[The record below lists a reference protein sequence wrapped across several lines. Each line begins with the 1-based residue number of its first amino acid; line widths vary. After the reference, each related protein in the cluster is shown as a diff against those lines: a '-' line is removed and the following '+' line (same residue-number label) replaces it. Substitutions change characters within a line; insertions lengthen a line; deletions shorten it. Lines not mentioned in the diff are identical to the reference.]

1 MSQTEDEGD
10 MLGIHKHCRSSA
22 ALLLFAT
29 LPFFPGSSG
38 AGILSQG
45 NLNWPLS
52 PLTDCP
58 ARNPNYILETSL
70 QQSTGDR
77 WAEQTETTSLLT
89 DPVYTA
95 ITNVH
100 STTQVTDDS
109 TVTAIPPSQVSLDA
123 ALHKIITS
131 EHDEPGKI
139 GAAKNAAPSLPVVE
153 VPKNYEATLE
163 VDREGDGDSPLDNAN
178 FLSFEDWKKQNLA
191 KAGQSVENIGGRA
204 GVAHVGSRRR
214 PGNINNALD
223 SIGDD
228 TELEIDF
235 SGFGRSG
242 KPTLNIPSQ
251 HSPEHH
257 GSAAEGSADGRKP
270 EGSASV
276 THTRNKDAGKTC
288 KERFNYA
295 SFDCAATVLKTNKE
309 SKGSTS
315 ILVENKDSYLLNQCS
330 ADNKFFIVE
339 LCEDILVDTVVLANF
354 EFFSSIFRK
363 FRVSVSD
370 RYPVK
375 IDKWRELGTFEARNS
390 REVQAFLVESPL
402 IWARYLRVEFLTH
415 YGNEYYCPV
424 SLLRVHGTTMMEE
437 FNHEMKAMREEEEL
451 EIANG
456 EEDGEGLESE
466 TQVVIADALK
476 EASSAASNQAEENAT
491 GSIST
496 SIPVLPSEAP
506 IESWQDKP
514 LTQTT
519 SAHDSYATGF
529 TSFKFLLRS
538 RMEAAMLE
546 LGDHS
551 QVCLLNDQNIKAA
564 SILTSQVGAIH
575 PSTYITKVE
584 TTPESTQT
592 STSSGAKKPH
602 SNSTMSSDSSV
613 LSTTSTLN
621 SSHAAGRPSIHPS
634 PKTASQTQGN
644 LRVSTS
650 STQPPV
656 ANPTTQE
663 SFFKSVHKRLQLLE
677 SNSTLSLQ
685 YIEDQSRIL
694 RDAFSKVEKRQLA
707 KTTAFLENLNST
719 VLNEMHSFRSQYD
732 RIWQSTILELS
743 SQREQSR
750 NDVVALT
757 ARLSVLAEEIVF
769 QKRMAILQFVLI
781 LLCFGLVLFSRGFS
795 ASSAILLQNV
805 LEMSSAHPGG
815 FESPRSSPPSTR
827 PPSRYGIF
835 GRGSSFTTTA
845 SEESPLRADVTTV
858 VTNGIREPSTSW
870 NAANGPRIAYS
881 PPTPTSS
888 HAGDD
893 ELKRQTC
900 EAGEDDSL
908 DSSIE
913 ESRPMRFARGDMLGD
928 SIRRDLTDNA

>member
-1 MSQTEDEGD
+1 MR
-10 MLGIHKHCRSSA
+10 GIHKHCRSSA
-22 ALLLFAT
+22 VLLLLAT

-38 AGILSQG
+38 AGILSHG
-45 NLNWPLS
+45 NMNWPLS

-58 ARNPNYILETSL
+58 ARNPIYILETSL
-70 QQSTGDR
+70 QQSTGDG
-77 WAEQTETTSLLT
+77 WAEQTESTRSLT
-89 DPVYTA
+89 DPAYKT
-95 ITNVH
+95 ITNVL
-100 STTQVTDDS
+100 STIQATEGS
-109 TVTAIPPSQVSLDA
+109 SVTAVPPSQASPDEILHRSTSSELYEPGKTGGAKYADLSSLDA
-123 ALHKIITS
+123 
-131 EHDEPGKI
+131 
-139 GAAKNAAPSLPVVE
+139 E
-153 VPKNYEATLE
+153 VLKDYEDTVE
-163 VDREGDGDSPLDNAN
+163 VDRENDGDSPLDVAN

-204 GVAHVGSRRR
+204 GAAHVESRRR

-223 SIGDD
+223 SLGEDI
-228 TELEIDF
+228 ELEIDF

-242 KPTLNIPSQ
+242 KPTYNIPS

-257 GSAAEGSADGRKP
+257 GSAAPSPAEGTKS

-276 THTRNKDAGKTC
+276 THIRNKDAGKTC

-315 ILVENKDSYLLNQCS
+315 ILVENKDSYMLNQCS

-451 EIANG
+451 DISNG

-476 EASSAASNQAEENAT
+476 EASSAATKQAEEHAT
-491 GSIST
+491 GSIPSL
-496 SIPVLPSEAP
+496 IPTLPSETP
-506 IESWQDKP
+506 IESWQGEP

-519 SAHDSYATGF
+519 SAHDPYPTGF
-529 TSFKFLLRS
+529 TPFEFLLRS
-538 RMEAAMLE
+538 RMEAAMLV
-546 LGDHS
+546 LDDHN
-551 QVCLLNDQNIKAA
+551 QVCLSNDQSINSA
-564 SILTSQVGAIH
+564 STVTSQV
-575 PSTYITKVE
+575 ITEIK
-584 TTPESTQT
+584 TTPESTHT
-592 STSSGAKKPH
+592 STSSGTETPC
-602 SNSTMSSDSSV
+602 SNSTRSVESSV
-613 LSTTSTLN
+613 LPTTSTLN
-621 SSHAAGRPSIHPS
+621 SSHSEGRPSTHPS
-634 PKTASQTQGN
+634 PKAASQIQGN
-644 LRVSTS
+644 LKVSAS
-650 STQPPV
+650 SAQPPA

-685 YIEDQSRIL
+685 YIEEQSRIL
-694 RDAFSKVEKRQLA
+694 RDAFSKVEKRQLS

-719 VLNEMHSFRSQYD
+719 VLTEMHSFRSQYD

-805 LEMSSAHPGG
+805 LDMSSAHPGR
-815 FESPRSSPPSTR
+815 FESPRSTPPSTR

-835 GRGSSFTTTA
+835 GRGSSFATSAT
-845 SEESPLRADVTTV
+845 EESPSRADEVTG
-858 VTNGIREPSTSW
+858 VTNGIRETSTSW
-870 NAANGPRIAYS
+870 NAANGPSIAYS

-893 ELKRQTC
+893 ELKRQSSET
-900 EAGEDDSL
+900 GEDDSL
-908 DSSIE
+908 SSSIE
-913 ESRPMRFARGDMLGD
+913 ESRPMRFALG
-928 SIRRDLTDNA
+928 AM

>member
-1 MSQTEDEGD
+1 

-22 ALLLFAT
+22 VLLLFAT

-38 AGILSQG
+38 AGIPSQG

-70 QQSTGDR
+70 QQSTGNG
-77 WAEQTETTSLLT
+77 WAEKTEITSSLT
-89 DPVYTA
+89 DPAYTT
-95 ITNVH
+95 ITNIH
-100 STTQVTDDS
+100 STIQATEDS
-109 TVTAIPPSQVSLDA
+109 SVTAIPPSQVSLHEI
-123 ALHKIITS
+123 LHRSTTS
-131 EHDEPGKI
+131 ELYEAGKI
-139 GAAKNAAPSLPVVE
+139 GGAKHADLSSPDAE
-153 VPKNYEATLE
+153 VPKYYEDTLE
-163 VDREGDGDSPLDNAN
+163 VERENDSDSPLDIAN
-178 FLSFEDWKKQNLA
+178 FLSFEEWKKQNLA

-204 GVAHVGSRRR
+204 GAAHVESRRR
-214 PGNINNALD
+214 PSNINNALD
-223 SIGDD
+223 SLGEDI
-228 TELEIDF
+228 ELEIDF

-242 KPTLNIPSQ
+242 RPTYNVPS
-251 HSPEHH
+251 HSPEHR
-257 GSAAEGSADGRKP
+257 GSASPGSAEGTKS

-276 THTRNKDAGKTC
+276 THARNKDAGKTC

-315 ILVENKDSYLLNQCS
+315 ILVENKDSYMLNQCS
-330 ADNKFFIVE
+330 ADNKFLIVE
-339 LCEDILVDTVVLANF
+339 LCEDILVDTVVMANF

-402 IWARYLRVEFLTH
+402 IWARYLRVEFLSH

-424 SLLRVHGTTMMEE
+424 SLLRIHGTTMMEE
-437 FNHEMKAMREEEEL
+437 FNHEMKVMRDEEEL
-451 EIANG
+451 EIPNG

-476 EASSAASNQAEENAT
+476 EASSAATNQAEEHAI
-491 GSIST
+491 GSMPYL
-496 SIPVLPSEAP
+496 IPVLSSEAP
-506 IESWQDKP
+506 IELWQDKP

-519 SAHDSYATGF
+519 SAHDPYTTGF
-529 TSFKFLLRS
+529 TPFEFLLRS
-538 RMEAAMLE
+538 HMETAVLALD
-546 LGDHS
+546 DHN
-551 QVCLLNDQNIKAA
+551 QVCLLNDQRINPT
-564 SILTSQVGAIH
+564 STMTSQV
-575 PSTYITKVE
+575 ITE
-584 TTPESTQT
+584 IRTPKSTQT
-592 STSSGAKKPH
+592 STSSGAKTLY
-602 SNSTMSSDSSV
+602 SNSTRLAESSV
-613 LSTTSTLN
+613 LHTTSALN
-621 SSHAAGRPSIHPS
+621 SSHAEGRPSTHPS
-634 PKTASQTQGN
+634 PKAASQTQGS

-650 STQPPV
+650 SIQPS
-656 ANPTTQE
+656 AAYPTTQE

-685 YIEDQSRIL
+685 YIEEQSRIL
-694 RDAFSKVEKRQLA
+694 RDAFSKVEKRQLT

-781 LLCFGLVLFSRGFS
+781 LLCFGLILFSRGFS
-795 ASSAILLQNV
+795 ASSAILLQNI
-805 LEMSSAHPGG
+805 LDMSSAQPGR
-815 FESPRSSPPSTR
+815 FESPRSTPPSTR

-835 GRGSSFTTTA
+835 GRASSFATNAT
-845 SEESPLRADVTTV
+845 EESLSRADEVPG
-858 VTNGIREPSTSW
+858 VTNGIKETSTIW
-870 NAANGPRIAYS
+870 NAANGPSIAYS

-888 HAGDD
+888 HAGDG
-893 ELKRQTC
+893 ELKRQSSET
-900 EAGEDDSL
+900 GEDDSL
-908 DSSIE
+908 SSSIE
-913 ESRPMRFARGDMLGD
+913 ELRPMRFAGDYMLGGRA
-928 SIRRDLTDNA
+928 RRDLTDDA

>member
-1 MSQTEDEGD
+1 
-10 MLGIHKHCRSSA
+10 MLEIHKHCRSSA

-77 WAEQTETTSLLT
+77 WPEQTETTSSLT
-89 DPVYTA
+89 DPAYTT

-100 STTQVTDDS
+100 PTTQVTDDS
-109 TVTAIPPSQVSLDA
+109 SVTAILPSQVTLDA
-123 ALHKIITS
+123 ALHRIKTS
-131 EHDEPGKI
+131 EHNEPGKI
-139 GAAKNAAPSLPVVE
+139 GGAKNAAPNLPDAE
-153 VPKNYEATLE
+153 VPKNYEATLD
-163 VDREGDGDSPLDNAN
+163 VDRESDGDSPLDTAN

-257 GSAAEGSADGRKP
+257 GSAAEGSAEGTKP

-276 THTRNKDAGKTC
+276 TRTRNKDAGKTC

-309 SKGSTS
+309 LKGSTS

-491 GSIST
+491 GSIPAL
-496 SIPVLPSEAP
+496 IPVLPSEAP
-506 IESWQDKP
+506 IESWQNEP
-514 LTQTT
+514 LTKTT
-519 SAHDSYATGF
+519 STRDSYATGF

-538 RMEAAMLE
+538 RMESAMLLD
-546 LGDHS
+546 LGEHS
-551 QVCLLNDQNIKAA
+551 QVCLLNDQNMNAA
-564 SILTSQVGAIH
+564 SIMTSQVGAIR
-575 PSTYITKVE
+575 PSTDITKIE

-602 SNSTMSSDSSV
+602 SNSTMLSVSSV
-613 LSTTSTLN
+613 LSTTSTSN
-621 SSHAAGRPSIHPS
+621 SSHAEGRPSIHPS

-650 STQPPV
+650 STQPPA

-685 YIEDQSRIL
+685 YIEEQSRIL

-719 VLNEMHSFRSQYD
+719 VLSEMHSFRSQYD

-805 LEMSSAHPGG
+805 LDMSSAHPGG
-815 FESPRSSPPSTR
+815 FESPRSSPSSTR

-835 GRGSSFTTTA
+835 GRGSSFTTNA
-845 SEESPLRADVTTV
+845 SEESPLRADVATV

-870 NAANGPRIAYS
+870 NAANGPSIAYS

-893 ELKRQTC
+893 ELKRQSS

-913 ESRPMRFARGDMLGD
+913 EPRPMRFARGGMLGD
-928 SIRRDLTDNA
+928 PIRRNLTDNV

>member
-1 MSQTEDEGD
+1 
-10 MLGIHKHCRSSA
+10 MLGIHKHCRNSA
-22 ALLLFAT
+22 ALLLLANF
-29 LPFFPGSSG
+29 PFFAVSSG

-70 QQSTGDR
+70 QQSTGDK
-77 WAEQTETTSLLT
+77 WAEQIETTSSLT
-89 DPVYTA
+89 APAGTT
-95 ITNVH
+95 IKNVH
-100 STTQVTDDS
+100 STTQVKEDS
-109 TVTAIPPSQVSLDA
+109 TVTAIPPAQVSLDA
-123 ALHKIITS
+123 ALQRIARS
-131 EHDEPGKI
+131 EHDEPGNI
-139 GAAKNAAPSLPVVE
+139 GGAKNAAQSLPDVE
-153 VPKNYEATLE
+153 DPKGYEATLE
-163 VDREGDGDSPLDNAN
+163 VDRESDGDSPLDNAN
-178 FLSFEDWKKQNLA
+178 FLSFEEWKKQNLA

-204 GVAHVGSRRR
+204 GATHVESRRR
-214 PGNINNALD
+214 LGNINNALD
-223 SIGDD
+223 SLGDD
-228 TELEIDF
+228 TELEIDL

-242 KPTLNIPSQ
+242 KPTYYIPSQ
-251 HSPEHH
+251 NSPEHH
-257 GSAAEGSADGRKP
+257 GSAAQGSADRTKP

-276 THTRNKDAGKTC
+276 AHTRNKDAGKTC

-315 ILVENKDSYLLNQCS
+315 ILVENKDSYMLNQCS

-375 IDKWRELGTFEARNS
+375 TDKWRELGTFEARNS
-390 REVQAFLVESPL
+390 RGVQAFLVVSPL

-456 EEDGEGLESE
+456 EEDGEGFESE

-476 EASSAASNQAEENAT
+476 QVPSAAANQAEENAT
-491 GSIST
+491 NST
-496 SIPVLPSEAP
+496 PSLIPLLPSEAP

-519 SAHDSYATGF
+519 SAHECHTTGF
-529 TSFKFLLRS
+529 TSFKFQLRS
-538 RMEAAMLE
+538 RMEAAMLA
-546 LGDHS
+546 LSDHN
-551 QVCLLNDQNIKAA
+551 QVCLLNDQNINVA
-564 SILTSQVGAIH
+564 SIMTSQAGAIH
-575 PSTYITKVE
+575 PSTGVTKIE
-584 TTPESTQT
+584 TTPEPTKT
-592 STSSGAKKPH
+592 STSSEPKKPH
-602 SNSTMSSDSSV
+602 SNSTILFESSV
-613 LSTTSTLN
+613 LSTTSASS
-621 SSHAAGRPSIHPS
+621 SSHAEGRPSIHPS
-634 PKTASQTQGN
+634 PKAASQTQGN

-650 STQPPV
+650 STQPPA

-685 YIEDQSRIL
+685 YIEEQSRIL

-719 VLNEMHSFRSQYD
+719 VLNEMHSFRNQYD

-795 ASSAILLQNV
+795 ASSAILLQNF
-805 LEMSSAHPGG
+805 LDMSSAHPGR

-835 GRGSSFTTTA
+835 GRGSSFATSA
-845 SEESPLRADVTTV
+845 SDESPSRVNGATV
-858 VTNGIREPSTSW
+858 VTNGSREASSSW
-870 NAANGPRIAYS
+870 NVANGPSIAYS

-893 ELKRQTC
+893 ELKRQSSET
-900 EAGEDDSL
+900 GEDDSL
-908 DSSIE
+908 GSSTE
-913 ESRPMRFARGDMLGD
+913 DSRPRRSACGRMLGGD
-928 SIRRDLTDNA
+928 PIRRDLTDNT

>member
-1 MSQTEDEGD
+1 M
-10 MLGIHKHCRSSA
+10 
-22 ALLLFAT
+22 LLLPAT
-29 LPFFPGSSG
+29 LHFFPGSSG
-38 AGILSQG
+38 AGIFSQG

-70 QQSTGDR
+70 QQSTGDG
-77 WAEQTETTSLLT
+77 WAEQTEITSSLT
-89 DPVYTA
+89 DPSYTT

-100 STTQVTDDS
+100 STIQVTEDS
-109 TVTAIPPSQVSLDA
+109 SVTAIPPSQTSLDEI
-123 ALHKIITS
+123 LHRSTIP
-131 EHDEPGKI
+131 ELYEPGKI
-139 GAAKNAAPSLPVVE
+139 DGAKYADLVSPDAE
-153 VPKNYEATLE
+153 VLKYYQDALE
-163 VDREGDGDSPLDNAN
+163 VDRENDVDSPLDIAN
-178 FLSFEDWKKQNLA
+178 FLSFEEWKKQNLA

-204 GVAHVGSRRR
+204 GAAHIESRRR

-223 SIGDD
+223 SLGEDI
-228 TELEIDF
+228 ELEIDF

-242 KPTLNIPSQ
+242 KPTYNMPS

-257 GSAAEGSADGRKP
+257 GLAAPGSAEGTKS

-276 THTRNKDAGKTC
+276 SHNRNKDAGKTC

-315 ILVENKDSYLLNQCS
+315 ILVENKDSYMLNQCS
-330 ADNKFFIVE
+330 ADIKFIIVE
-339 LCEDILVDTVVLANF
+339 LCEDILVDTVVFANF

-375 IDKWRELGTFEARNS
+375 VEKWRELGTFEARNS

-437 FNHEMKAMREEEEL
+437 FNHEMKVMREEEEL
-451 EIANG
+451 EISNG

-476 EASSAASNQAEENAT
+476 EAYSVATNQAEEHAT
-491 GSIST
+491 N
-496 SIPVLPSEAP
+496 SIPTLIPILPPEAP

-514 LTQTT
+514 LPPTT
-519 SAHDSYATGF
+519 SAHDHYPTGF
-529 TSFKFLLRS
+529 TPFEFLLRS
-538 RMEAAMLE
+538 RMKAAMLA
-546 LGDHS
+546 LDDHT
-551 QVCLLNDQNIKAA
+551 QVCLLNDQSINAA
-564 SILTSQVGAIH
+564 SDVTSQV
-575 PSTYITKVE
+575 ITGIKK
-584 TTPESTQT
+584 TPEPTQP
-592 STSSGAKKPH
+592 SKSSRTKTPY
-602 SNSTMSSDSSV
+602 SNSTRSAESPV
-613 LSTTSTLN
+613 LPPTSTLN
-621 SSHAAGRPSIHPS
+621 SSHAEGRPSTHPS
-634 PKTASQTQGN
+634 PKAASQTQGN
-644 LRVSTS
+644 LRVSAS
-650 STQPPV
+650 STQPLA

-685 YIEDQSRIL
+685 YIEEQSRIL
-694 RDAFSKVEKRQLA
+694 RDAFSKVEKRQLS

-719 VLNEMHSFRSQYD
+719 VITEMHSFRSQYD
-732 RIWQSTILELS
+732 RIWQSTVLELS

-805 LEMSSAHPGG
+805 LDMSSAHPGL
-815 FESPRSSPPSTR
+815 FESPRSTPPSTR

-835 GRGSSFTTTA
+835 GRGSSFATNAT
-845 SEESPLRADVTTV
+845 EESPLRADEVTGA
-858 VTNGIREPSTSW
+858 TNGIKETSTSW
-870 NAANGPRIAYS
+870 NATNGPSIAYS

-893 ELKRQTC
+893 ELKRQSSET
-900 EAGEDDSL
+900 GEEDSL
-908 DSSIE
+908 GSSID
-913 ESRPMRFARGDMLGD
+913 ESRPMRFARGGMLGD
-928 SIRRDLTDNA
+928 RARRDLTDDA

>member
-1 MSQTEDEGD
+1 

-22 ALLLFAT
+22 ALLLFST

-38 AGILSQG
+38 AGILSQR

-58 ARNPNYILETSL
+58 APNPNYILETSL
-70 QQSTGDR
+70 LQSTGDR
-77 WAEQTETTSLLT
+77 WAEQTEITSSLT
-89 DPVYTA
+89 DPVYTTL
-95 ITNVH
+95 TNLH
-100 STTQVTDDS
+100 STTQVTEDS
-109 TVTAIPPSQVSLDA
+109 TVTTTSPPQFGLDET
-123 ALHKIITS
+123 LQRITTS

-139 GAAKNAAPSLPVVE
+139 SGGRNAALSSPDVE
-153 VPKNYEATLE
+153 VPEDFEATLE
-163 VDREGDGDSPLDNAN
+163 VDRESDGDSPLDNAN
-178 FLSFEDWKKQNLA
+178 FLSFEEWKKQNLA
-191 KAGQSVENIGGRA
+191 KAGQSVENVGGRA
-204 GVAHVGSRRR
+204 GAALVESRRR
-214 PGNINNALD
+214 PGSIHNALD
-223 SIGDD
+223 SLGDD

-242 KPTLNIPSQ
+242 KPAYDIPS

-257 GSAAEGSADGRKP
+257 SSAAQGSLADGTKP

-276 THTRNKDAGKTC
+276 TLTRNKDAGKTC

-315 ILVENKDSYLLNQCS
+315 ILVENKDSYMLNQCS
-330 ADNKFFIVE
+330 ADKKFFIVE

-354 EFFSSIFRK
+354 EFFSSIFRQFK
-363 FRVSVSD
+363 VSVSD

-375 IDKWRELGTFEARNS
+375 IDKWRELGSFEARNS

-451 EIANG
+451 ETESV

-466 TQVVIADALK
+466 SQVVIADALK
-476 EASSAASNQAEENAT
+476 EASSAATNQFEENT
-491 GSIST
+491 SGSVPSL
-496 SIPVLPSEAP
+496 IPVLPSEAP
-506 IESWQDKP
+506 IKSWQDKP
-514 LTQTT
+514 LTQTP
-519 SAHDSYATGF
+519 SAQDSYATGL
-529 TSFKFLLRS
+529 TPFKFLLRS
-538 RMEAAMLE
+538 RMEAAMLP
-546 LGDHS
+546 LDNQN
-551 QVCLLNDQNIKAA
+551 QVCLLNDQNKNAA
-564 SILTSQVGAIH
+564 TIRIYQVGKVH
-575 PSTYITKVE
+575 PATGNTKIE
-584 TTPESTQT
+584 TTPEYAQT
-592 STSSGAKKPH
+592 LTASGAKTQH
-602 SNSTMSSDSSV
+602 SNSTRSAQSSAP
-613 LSTTSTLN
+613 STISASN
-621 SSHAAGRPSIHPS
+621 RSYAEGRPSINPS
-634 PKTASQTQGN
+634 PKAASQTQGS

-685 YIEDQSRIL
+685 YIEEQSRIL

-719 VLNEMHSFRSQYD
+719 VLNEMHAFRSQYD
-732 RIWQSTILELS
+732 QIWQSTILELS

-750 NDVVALT
+750 NDVVALS
-757 ARLSVLAEEIVF
+757 ARLSILAEEIVF

-781 LLCFGLVLFSRGFS
+781 LLCFGLVLFSRGLP

-805 LEMSSAHPGG
+805 LDMSSARPGR
-815 FESPRSSPPSTR
+815 FESPRSSTPSTR
-827 PPSRYGIF
+827 PHSRYGGF
-835 GRGSSFTTTA
+835 GRGSSFATNA
-845 SEESPLRADVTTV
+845 SEESSLRADEATG
-858 VTNGIREPSTSW
+858 VTNGIREASTSW
-870 NAANGPRIAYS
+870 NAGNGPSIAYS
-881 PPTPTSS
+881 PPTPASS

-893 ELKRQTC
+893 ELKRQSSET
-900 EAGEDDSL
+900 GDDDRL
-908 DSSIE
+908 GSSIE
-913 ESRPMRFARGDMLGD
+913 EAGPMRFARGVMLGD
-928 SIRRDLTDNA
+928 PVRRDPTDDA

>member
-1 MSQTEDEGD
+1 
-10 MLGIHKHCRSSA
+10 MLRTLKHCRSPA
-22 ALLLFAT
+22 ALLLFGT
-29 LPFFPGSSG
+29 IPFLPGSSG
-38 AGILSQG
+38 AGLLSQG

-58 ARNPNYILETSL
+58 ARNHNYILETSL

-77 WAEQTETTSLLT
+77 WAEQTETTSSLT
-89 DPVYTA
+89 DPAYTT

-109 TVTAIPPSQVSLDA
+109 SVTAIPPSQVSLDA
-123 ALHKIITS
+123 ALHKITTS
-131 EHDEPGKI
+131 KHDEPGKI
-139 GAAKNAAPSLPVVE
+139 GDAKNTVQRLPDAE
-153 VPKNYEATLE
+153 VPKNYEATLD
-163 VDREGDGDSPLDNAN
+163 VDRDSDGDSPLDVAN

-191 KAGQSVENIGGRA
+191 RAGQSVENIGGRT
-204 GVAHVGSRRR
+204 GVALVGSRRR

-242 KPTLNIPSQ
+242 KPTLTIPSQ

-257 GSAAEGSADGRKP
+257 GSAAEGAAEGTKP
-270 EGSASV
+270 KESASV

-375 IDKWRELGTFEARNS
+375 IDKWRKLGTFEARNS

-476 EASSAASNQAEENAT
+476 HASSAASNQAEENAT
-491 GSIST
+491 GSIPAL
-496 SIPVLPSEAP
+496 IPVLASEAP
-506 IESWQDKP
+506 TESWQDRP
-514 LTQTT
+514 LTKTT

-529 TSFKFLLRS
+529 TSLKFLLRS
-538 RMEAAMLE
+538 RVEAAMLD
-546 LGDHS
+546 LGDHN
-551 QVCLLNDQNIKAA
+551 QVCLLNDQNINVA
-564 SILTSQVGAIH
+564 SIMTSQVGTIH
-575 PSTYITKVE
+575 PSKDITKIK

-592 STSSGAKKPH
+592 LTSSGAKKPH

-613 LSTTSTLN
+613 LSTTSAST
-621 SSHAAGRPSIHPS
+621 SSHAEGRPSIHQS
-634 PKTASQTQGN
+634 PKTGN
-644 LRVSTS
+644 LRGSTS
-650 STQPPV
+650 STQPPA

-685 YIEDQSRIL
+685 YIEEQSRIL
-694 RDAFSKVEKRQLA
+694 RNAFSKVEKRQLA

-719 VLNEMHSFRSQYD
+719 VLNEMHSFRNQYD

-805 LEMSSAHPGG
+805 LDVSSAHPGG
-815 FESPRSSPPSTR
+815 FESPRSSPSSTR

-835 GRGSSFTTTA
+835 GRGSSFTTNA
-845 SEESPLRADVTTV
+845 SEESPLRADVATV
-858 VTNGIREPSTSW
+858 VTDEIREPSSSW
-870 NAANGPRIAYS
+870 NAANGPSIAYS

-893 ELKRQTC
+893 ELKRQSS

-913 ESRPMRFARGDMLGD
+913 EPRPMRFARGGMLGD
-928 SIRRDLTDNA
+928 PIRQNLTDNL

>member
-1 MSQTEDEGD
+1 

-29 LPFFPGSSG
+29 LPFSPGSSG

-52 PLTDCP
+52 PPLTDCP

-77 WAEQTETTSLLT
+77 WAEQTETTSSLT
-89 DPVYTA
+89 DPTYTT

-100 STTQVTDDS
+100 STTQVTEDS
-109 TVTAIPPSQVSLDA
+109 TVTAIPPPEVSLDA
-123 ALHKIITS
+123 TLHRITTS

-139 GAAKNAAPSLPVVE
+139 GGAKNAAPSLPDTE
-153 VPKNYEATLE
+153 VPKDHQATLE
-163 VDREGDGDSPLDNAN
+163 ADRESDGDSPLDNAH
-178 FLSFEDWKKQNLA
+178 FLSFEEWKKQNLA

-204 GVAHVGSRRR
+204 GAAHVEPRRR

-223 SIGDD
+223 SLGDD

-242 KPTLNIPSQ
+242 KPTYNIPSQ
-251 HSPEHH
+251 NSPEHH
-257 GSAAEGSADGRKP
+257 GSAAQRSAHGTKP

-295 SFDCAATVLKTNKE
+295 SFDCAATVLKTNKV

-315 ILVENKDSYLLNQCS
+315 ILVENKDSYMLNQCS

-390 REVQAFLVESPL
+390 RGVQAFLVESPL

-424 SLLRVHGTTMMEE
+424 SLLRIHGTTMMEE

-476 EASSAASNQAEENAT
+476 AASSAASNQAEENAT
-491 GSIST
+491 DSIPT
-496 SIPVLPSEAP
+496 LIPVLPSEAP
-506 IESWQDKP
+506 IESWRDKP

-529 TSFKFLLRS
+529 TPFEFLLKS

-546 LGDHS
+546 LSDHN
-551 QVCLLNDQNIKAA
+551 QVCLLNDQDINAA
-564 SILTSQVGAIH
+564 SIITSQVSASH
-575 PSTYITKVE
+575 PSTGITNVE

-592 STSSGAKKPH
+592 STSSGAKKPQ
-602 SNSTMSSDSSV
+602 SNSTMSSESSV
-613 LSTTSTLN
+613 LSATSTSN
-621 SSHAAGRPSIHPS
+621 SSHAEGRPSSHPS
-634 PKTASQTQGN
+634 PKAASQTQGN
-644 LRVSTS
+644 LRSSIS
-650 STQPPV
+650 STQPPA

-685 YIEDQSRIL
+685 YIEEQSRIL

-707 KTTAFLENLNST
+707 KTTAFLENINST

-769 QKRMAILQFVLI
+769 QKRMAILQFALI

-805 LEMSSAHPGG
+805 LDMSSAHPRG
-815 FESPRSSPPSTR
+815 FESPRSSSPSTR

-835 GRGSSFTTTA
+835 GRGSSFATNA
-845 SEESPLRADVTTV
+845 SEESPSRADVATV
-858 VTNGIREPSTSW
+858 VTNGIREPSTNW
-870 NAANGPRIAYS
+870 NAANGPSIAYS

-893 ELKRQTC
+893 ELKRQSS
-900 EAGEDDSL
+900 EAGEEDSL
-908 DSSIE
+908 GSSIE
-913 ESRPMRFARGDMLGD
+913 ESRSMRFSRGGMLGD
-928 SIRRDLTDNA
+928 PIRRDLTDDA

>member
-1 MSQTEDEGD
+1 

-22 ALLLFAT
+22 VLLLFAT

-38 AGILSQG
+38 SGLLSQG
-45 NLNWPLS
+45 NLNWPSS

-58 ARNPNYILETSL
+58 ARNPKYILETSL
-70 QQSTGDR
+70 QQSTGNG
-77 WAEQTETTSLLT
+77 WAEQTEITSSLT
-89 DPVYTA
+89 DPAYTT

-100 STTQVTDDS
+100 STIQVTDDS
-109 TVTAIPPSQVSLDA
+109 SVTAIPPSQVSLDEI
-123 ALHKIITS
+123 LHGSTTS
-131 EHDEPGKI
+131 ELYEPGKI
-139 GAAKNAAPSLPVVE
+139 GGAKYADLSSPDAE
-153 VPKNYEATLE
+153 VLKDYEDTLE
-163 VDREGDGDSPLDNAN
+163 IDRESDGDSPLDIAN
-178 FLSFEDWKKQNLA
+178 FLSFEEWKKQNLA

-204 GVAHVGSRRR
+204 GAAHVEPRRR

-223 SIGDD
+223 SLGEDI
-228 TELEIDF
+228 ELEIDF

-242 KPTLNIPSQ
+242 KPTYNIPS
-251 HSPEHH
+251 HSSEHH
-257 GSAAEGSADGRKP
+257 GSAPPGSVEGTKS

-276 THTRNKDAGKTC
+276 SHTRNKDAGKTC

-315 ILVENKDSYLLNQCS
+315 ILVENKDSYMLNQCS

-339 LCEDILVDTVVLANF
+339 LCEDILVDTIVLANF
-354 EFFSSIFRK
+354 EFFSSIFRR

-375 IDKWRELGTFEARNS
+375 IDKWREIGTFEARNS

-437 FNHEMKAMREEEEL
+437 FNFEMKVMREEEEL
-451 EIANG
+451 GISNG

-466 TQVVIADALK
+466 TQVVIADALRA
-476 EASSAASNQAEENAT
+476 ASSAATNQAKGHAT
-491 GSIST
+491 GT
-496 SIPVLPSEAP
+496 IPSLVPELPREAP

-514 LTQTT
+514 LIQTT
-519 SAHDSYATGF
+519 SAHDPYATGF
-529 TSFKFLLRS
+529 TPFEFLLS
-538 RMEAAMLE
+538 SHLGAAMLA
-546 LGDHS
+546 LDDQN
-551 QVCLLNDQNIKAA
+551 QVCLLNDQSINAA
-564 SILTSQVGAIH
+564 STVTSQV
-575 PSTYITKVE
+575 ITEIK

-592 STSSGAKKPH
+592 STSSGAKTPY
-602 SNSTMSSDSSV
+602 SNSTRSAEPSAV
-613 LSTTSTLN
+613 LPTTSALN
-621 SSHAAGRPSIHPS
+621 SSHAEGRPSTQPS
-634 PKTASQTQGN
+634 PKAASQTQGN

-650 STQPPV
+650 STQPPA

-685 YIEDQSRIL
+685 YIEEQSRIL
-694 RDAFSKVEKRQLA
+694 RDAFSKVEKRQLS

-805 LEMSSAHPGG
+805 LDMSSAHPGR
-815 FESPRSSPPSTR
+815 FESPRSTPPSTR

-835 GRGSSFTTTA
+835 GRGSSFATSAT
-845 SEESPLRADVTTV
+845 EESPLRADEVPG
-858 VTNGIREPSTSW
+858 VTNGIRETSTSW
-870 NAANGPRIAYS
+870 NGPSIAYS

-893 ELKRQTC
+893 ELKRLSSET
-900 EAGEDDSL
+900 GEDDSFS
-908 DSSIE
+908 SSIE
-913 ESRPMRFARGDMLGD
+913 ESTPTRFARGGMLGD
-928 SIRRDLTDNA
+928 HARRDLTDDA

>member
-1 MSQTEDEGD
+1 
-10 MLGIHKHCRSSA
+10 MLGINKHCRSSA

-38 AGILSQG
+38 AGILSQE

-77 WAEQTETTSLLT
+77 WPEQTETTSSLT
-89 DPVYTA
+89 DPAYTT

-100 STTQVTDDS
+100 PTTQVTDDS
-109 TVTAIPPSQVSLDA
+109 SVTAILPSQVTLDA
-123 ALHKIITS
+123 ALHKIKTS
-131 EHDEPGKI
+131 EHNEPGKI
-139 GAAKNAAPSLPVVE
+139 GGAKNAAPNLPDAE
-153 VPKNYEATLE
+153 VPKNYEATLD
-163 VDREGDGDSPLDNAN
+163 VDRESDGDSPLDTAN

-257 GSAAEGSADGRKP
+257 GSAAEGSAEGTKP

-276 THTRNKDAGKTC
+276 TRTRNKDAGKTC

-491 GSIST
+491 GSIPAL
-496 SIPVLPSEAP
+496 IPVLPSEAP
-506 IESWQDKP
+506 IESWQNKP
-514 LTQTT
+514 LTKTT
-519 SAHDSYATGF
+519 STHDSYATGF

-538 RMEAAMLE
+538 RMEAAMLLD

-551 QVCLLNDQNIKAA
+551 QVCLLNDQNMNAA
-564 SILTSQVGAIH
+564 SIMTSQVGAIH
-575 PSTYITKVE
+575 PSTDITKIE

-602 SNSTMSSDSSV
+602 SNSTMLSVSSV
-613 LSTTSTLN
+613 LSITSTSN
-621 SSHAAGRPSIHPS
+621 SSHAQGRPSIHPS

-650 STQPPV
+650 STQPPA

-685 YIEDQSRIL
+685 YIEEQSRIL

-750 NDVVALT
+750 NDVIALT

-805 LEMSSAHPGG
+805 LDMSSAHPGG
-815 FESPRSSPPSTR
+815 FESPRSSPSSTR

-835 GRGSSFTTTA
+835 GRGSSFTTNA
-845 SEESPLRADVTTV
+845 SEESPLRADVATV

-870 NAANGPRIAYS
+870 NAANGPSIAYS

-888 HAGDD
+888 HTGDD
-893 ELKRQTC
+893 ELKRQSS

-913 ESRPMRFARGDMLGD
+913 EPRPMRFARGGMLGD
-928 SIRRDLTDNA
+928 PIRRNLTDNV